1 MSNKDSNKIKRAF
14 GEPTETKVQSFI
26 SNLSVRPWTTIQ
38 REKIADCR
46 VFSVHKQIS
55 MRTAGDSSETH
66 NFFVFRPHDWVN
78 IIPVTADY
86 QVVMIEQY
94 RHGIE
99 QITLEIPGGMIDA
112 EDVSSATAGE
122 RELLEETGFTG
133 DRAIFLGRNH
143 PNPAIQSNICDTYLA
158 LNVSQIEV
166 PQFGGTEEVAIR
178 LVPIKEI
185 PSLIADGHITHALV
199 IVAFHYL
206 QQYCRKNRNTVPDA
220 LNPFS

>member
-1 MSNKDSNKIKRAF
+1 M
-14 GEPTETKVQSFI
+14 VQSFI
-26 SNLSVRPWTTIQ
+26 ASFSVRRWTTVQ

-46 VFSVHKQIS
+46 VFSLHRQIS
-55 MRTAGDSSETH
+55 TRTAGDSSETH

-99 QITLEIPGGMIDA
+99 EITLEIPGGMIDP
-112 EDVSSATAGE
+112 EDQSSAGAGE
-122 RELLEETGFTG
+122 RELLEETGFKG
-133 DRAIFLGRNH
+133 DPALFLGRNH
-143 PNPAIQSNICDTYLA
+143 PNPAIQSNVCDTYLA
-158 LNVSQIEV
+158 LNVRQVEV
-166 PQFGGTEEVAIR
+166 PEFDGTEEVAIR
-178 LVPIKEI
+178 LIPIKEI
-185 PSLIADGHITHALV
+185 PRLIRQGTITHALV

-206 QQYCRKNRNTVPDA
+206 QQYCLDNNMPDA